1 VKRSHLDFAIASCP
15 AQARHLATAYHK
27 GGSMDWPSFSQS
39 LANGILIAGLYA
51 AVTLGLTLVL
61 GVMGIVNFAHGE
73 LVMLGAYSTFW
84 LFTLLGIDP
93 LLSLAMSGILLFFV
107 GISIY
112 RFTIRPIMKDSP
124 LNQLLLTLGL
134 SIFFQNLAMIL
145 WKTDSRTVITA
156 YSGMSLH
163 LEIINIGL
171 TRLIT
176 FLISVVLTILLV
188 LFLYKA
194 KPGRAMRAVS
204 ENNTAS
210 WLIGIN
216 VERTYLLAFGVAAAL
231 AGAAGALVSMVMYT
245 FPMVGFKLSLKAFCI
260 LVLGGLGNIPGT
272 LLGSLILGL
281 TESFVGTYVP
291 EGSGWAE
298 GISFM
303 LLMVILL
310 VKPTGLAGT
319 RRE

>member
-1 VKRSHLDFAIASCP
+1 
-15 AQARHLATAYHK
+15 
-27 GGSMDWPSFSQS
+27 MDWASFLQS

-93 LLSLAMSGILLFFV
+93 MLSIPMSGLILFCIGLP
-107 GISIY
+107 IY
-112 RFTIRPIMKDSP
+112 RFTIRPILKDPP
-124 LNQLLLTLGL
+124 LNQLLLTLGI
-134 SIFFQNLAMIL
+134 SIFLQNLAMIL
-145 WKTDSRTVITA
+145 WKADSRAVITS
-156 YSGMSLH
+156 YSGNSLH
-163 LEIINIGL
+163 LGMVHIGL

-176 FLISVVLTILLV
+176 FLIAVVLTVFLV
-188 LFLYKA
+188 FFLYKA
-194 KPGRAMRAVS
+194 RPGRAMRAVS

-210 WLIGIN
+210 WLIGVN
-216 VERTYLLAFGVAAAL
+216 VQKTYMLAFGVAAAI
-231 AGAAGALVSMVMYT
+231 AGASGALVSTIMYT
-245 FPMVGFKLSLKAFCI
+245 FPMVGFKLGLKAFCI
-260 LVLGGLGNIPGT
+260 LILGGLGNIPGA
-272 LLGSLILGL
+272 LFGSLILGL

-298 GISFM
+298 GISF
-303 LLMVILL
+303 LLIMIILII
-310 VKPTGLAGT
+310 KPTGLAGT

>member
-1 VKRSHLDFAIASCP
+1 
-15 AQARHLATAYHK
+15 
-27 GGSMDWPSFSQS
+27 MDWPSFFQS
-39 LANGILIAGLYA
+39 FANGILIAGLYA

-73 LVMLGAYSTFW
+73 LVMLGAYNTFW
-84 LFTLLGIDP
+84 LFALLGVDP
-93 LLSLAMSGILLFFV
+93 LVSLAISGILLFFI
-107 GISIY
+107 GIGIY
-112 RFTIRPIMKDSP
+112 RFTIRPILKDPP

-145 WKTDSRTVITA
+145 WKTDSRSVITS

-163 LEIINIGL
+163 LGIVHIGL

-176 FLISVVLTILLV
+176 FLIAVVLTILLV

-194 KPGRAMRAVS
+194 RPGRAMRAVS

-216 VERTYLLAFGVAAAL
+216 VQRTYLLAFGVASAL
-231 AGAAGALVSMVMYT
+231 AGASGALVSTIMYT

-260 LVLGGLGNIPGT
+260 LVLGGLGNIPGA
-272 LLGSLILGL
+272 LFGSMILGL

-298 GISFM
+298 GVSFILIIIV
-303 LLMVILL
+303 LLI
-310 VKPTGLAGT
+310 KPTGLAGT

>member
-1 VKRSHLDFAIASCP
+1 
-15 AQARHLATAYHK
+15 
-27 GGSMDWPSFSQS
+27 MDWASLLQS

-73 LVMLGAYSTFW
+73 LVMIGAYSSFW

-93 LLSLAMSGILLFFV
+93 LLSLAMSGVILFFIGM
-107 GISIY
+107 GIY
-112 RFTIRPIMKDSP
+112 KFTIRRIMKDPP

-145 WKTDSRTVITA
+145 WKTDSRTIITA
-156 YSGMSLH
+156 YSGMSLD
-163 LEIINIGL
+163 LGIIHFGL

-176 FLISVVLTILLV
+176 FLISVVLTVLLV
-188 LFLYKA
+188 IFLSKT
-194 KPGRAMRAVS
+194 KPGRAMKAVS

-231 AGAAGALVSMVMYT
+231 AGVAGALVSTVMYT

-260 LVLGGLGNIPGT
+260 LVLGGLGNIPGA
-272 LLGSLILGL
+272 LFGSLILGI

-291 EGSGWAE
+291 QGSGWAE
-298 GISFM
+298 GISFI
-303 LLMVILL
+303 LLIVILII
-310 VKPTGLAGT
+310 KPTGLAGT

>member
-1 VKRSHLDFAIASCP
+1 
-15 AQARHLATAYHK
+15 
-27 GGSMDWPSFSQS
+27 MDWASFLQS

-93 LLSLAMSGILLFFV
+93 MLSIPMSGLILFFI
-107 GISIY
+107 GLPIY
-112 RFTIRPIMKDSP
+112 HFTIRPILKDPP
-124 LNQLLLTLGL
+124 LNQLLLTLGI
-134 SIFFQNLAMIL
+134 SIFLQNLAMIL
-145 WKTDSRTVITA
+145 WKADSRAVITS

-163 LEIINIGL
+163 LGMVHVGL
-171 TRLIT
+171 TRLVT
-176 FLISVVLTILLV
+176 FLIAVALTIFLV

-194 KPGRAMRAVS
+194 RPGRAMRAVS

-216 VERTYLLAFGVAAAL
+216 VQKTYLLAFGVASGL
-231 AGAAGALVSMVMYT
+231 AGASGALVSTIMYT

-260 LVLGGLGNIPGT
+260 LILGGLGNIPGA
-272 LLGSLILGL
+272 LFGSLILGL
-281 TESFVGTYVP
+281 TESFVGTYAP

-303 LLMVILL
+303 LIMVILII
-310 VKPTGLAGT
+310 KPTGLAGT

>member
-1 VKRSHLDFAIASCP
+1 
-15 AQARHLATAYHK
+15 
-27 GGSMDWPSFSQS
+27 MDWASLLQS

-61 GVMGIVNFAHGE
+61 GVMGIINFAHGE
-73 LVMLGAYSTFW
+73 LVMLGAYSSFW
-84 LFTLLGIDP
+84 LFALLGIDP
-93 LLSLAMSGILLFFV
+93 LLSLAMSGVILFFIGM
-107 GISIY
+107 GIY
-112 RFTIRPIMKDSP
+112 KFTIRRIMKDPP

-145 WKTDSRTVITA
+145 WKTDSRTIITA
-156 YSGMSLH
+156 YSGMSLD
-163 LEIINIGL
+163 LGIIHFGL

-176 FLISVVLTILLV
+176 FLISVVLTVLLV
-188 LFLYKA
+188 IFLSKT
-194 KPGRAMRAVS
+194 KPGRAMKAVS

-216 VERTYLLAFGVAAAL
+216 VERTYILAFGVAAAL
-231 AGAAGALVSMVMYT
+231 AGVAGALVSTVMYT

-260 LVLGGLGNIPGT
+260 LVLGGLGNIPGA
-272 LLGSLILGL
+272 LFGSLILGI

-291 EGSGWAE
+291 QGSGWAE
-298 GISFM
+298 GISFI
-303 LLMVILL
+303 LLIVILII
-310 VKPTGLAGT
+310 KPTGLAGT

>member
-1 VKRSHLDFAIASCP
+1 
-15 AQARHLATAYHK
+15 
-27 GGSMDWPSFSQS
+27 MDWPSLFQS
-39 LANGILIAGLYA
+39 FANGILIAGLYA

-73 LVMLGAYSTFW
+73 LVMLGAYSSFW

-93 LLSLAMSGILLFFV
+93 MLSIAVSGLILFFI
-107 GISIY
+107 GLPIY
-112 RFTIRPIMKDSP
+112 RFTIRPILKDPP
-124 LNQLLLTLGL
+124 LNQLLLTLGI
-134 SIFFQNLAMIL
+134 SIFLQNLAMIL
-145 WKTDSRTVITA
+145 WKTDSRSVITS

-163 LEIINIGL
+163 LGMVHIGL

-176 FLISVVLTILLV
+176 FLIAVVLTVFLV
-188 LFLYKA
+188 FFLYKVR
-194 KPGRAMRAVS
+194 PGRAMRAVS

-216 VERTYLLAFGVAAAL
+216 VQKTYLLAFGVASGL
-231 AGAAGALVSMVMYT
+231 AGASGALVSTIMYT
-245 FPMVGFKLSLKAFCI
+245 FPMVGFKLCLKAFCI
-260 LVLGGLGNIPGT
+260 LILGGLGNIPGA
-272 LLGSLILGL
+272 LFGSLILGL

-298 GISFM
+298 GISF
-303 LLMVILL
+303 ILIMIIL
-310 VKPTGLAGT
+310 IIKPTGLAGT

>member
-1 VKRSHLDFAIASCP
+1 MGENRENFA
-15 AQARHLATAYHK
+15 
-27 GGSMDWPSFSQS
+27 MDWPSFFQS
-39 LANGILIAGLYA
+39 IANGVLIAGLYA

-73 LVMLGAYSTFW
+73 MVMLGAYSTFW
-84 LFTLLGIDP
+84 LFTLLRIDP
-93 LLSLAMSGILLFFV
+93 MLSIAMSGLILFFI
-107 GISIY
+107 GLPIY
-112 RFTIRPIMKDSP
+112 RFAIRPILKDPP
-124 LNQLLLTLGL
+124 LNQLLLTLGI

-145 WKTDSRTVITA
+145 WKTDSRSVITS

-163 LEIINIGL
+163 LEMVHIGL

-176 FLISVVLTILLV
+176 FLIAVVLTVFLV
-188 LFLYKA
+188 FFLYKA
-194 KPGRAMRAVS
+194 RPGRAMRAVS

-216 VERTYLLAFGVAAAL
+216 VQKTYLLAFGVASGL
-231 AGAAGALVSMVMYT
+231 AGASGALVSTIMYT

-260 LVLGGLGNIPGT
+260 LILGGLGNIPGA
-272 LLGSLILGL
+272 LFGSLILGL

-298 GISFM
+298 GISF
-303 LLMVILL
+303 ILIMIIL
-310 VKPTGLAGT
+310 IIKPTGLAGT

>member
-1 VKRSHLDFAIASCP
+1 MEWADFL
-15 AQARHLATAYHK
+15 Q
-27 GGSMDWPSFSQS
+27 SF
-39 LANGILIAGLYA
+39 ANGLLIAGLYA

-73 LVMLGAYSTFW
+73 MVMLGAYNTFW

-93 LLSLAMSGILLFFV
+93 LLSIALSGLLLFFI
-107 GISIY
+107 GLFIY
-112 RFTIRPIMKDSP
+112 RFTIRPILNDPP
-124 LNQLLLTLGL
+124 LNQLLLTLGI
-134 SIFFQNLAMIL
+134 SIFLQNLAMIF
-145 WKTDSRTVITA
+145 WKTDSRSVMTA
-156 YSGMSLH
+156 YSGMSLSLGEVH
-163 LEIINIGL
+163 VGL
-171 TRLIT
+171 TRLLT
-176 FLISVVLTILLV
+176 FLIAVGLTLFLL

-194 KPGRAMRAVS
+194 RPGKAMRAVS

-216 VERTYLLAFGVAAAL
+216 VQKTYLLAFGVACAL
-231 AGAAGALVSMVMYT
+231 AGAAGALVSTVMYT

-260 LVLGGLGNIPGT
+260 LVLGGLGNIPGA
-272 LLGSLILGL
+272 LFGSVILGL

-298 GISFM
+298 GISF
-303 LLMVILL
+303 ILIMIIL
-310 VKPTGLAGT
+310 IIKPTGLVGT

>member
-1 VKRSHLDFAIASCP
+1 M
-15 AQARHLATAYHK
+15 
-27 GGSMDWPSFSQS
+27 MDWASFFQS
-39 LANGILIAGLYA
+39 IANGILIAGLYA

-93 LLSLAMSGILLFFV
+93 MLSIAMSGLILFFI
-107 GISIY
+107 GLPIY
-112 RFTIRPIMKDSP
+112 RFTIRPILKDPP
-124 LNQLLLTLGL
+124 LNQLLLTLGI
-134 SIFFQNLAMIL
+134 SIFLQNLAMIL
-145 WKTDSRTVITA
+145 WKTDSRSVITS

-163 LEIINIGL
+163 LEMVHIGL

-176 FLISVVLTILLV
+176 FLIAVVLTVFLV
-188 LFLYKA
+188 FFLYKA
-194 KPGRAMRAVS
+194 RPGRAMRAVS

-216 VERTYLLAFGVAAAL
+216 VQKTYLLAFGVASGL
-231 AGAAGALVSMVMYT
+231 AGASGALVSTIMYT

-260 LVLGGLGNIPGT
+260 LILGGLGNIPGA
-272 LLGSLILGL
+272 LFGSLILGL

-298 GISFM
+298 GISF
-303 LLMVILL
+303 ILIMIIL
-310 VKPTGLAGT
+310 IIKPTGLAGT

>member
-1 VKRSHLDFAIASCP
+1 
-15 AQARHLATAYHK
+15 
-27 GGSMDWPSFSQS
+27 MDWASFFQS

-84 LFTLLGIDP
+84 LFTLLRIDP
-93 LLSLAMSGILLFFV
+93 MLSIAMSGLILFFI
-107 GISIY
+107 GLPIY
-112 RFTIRPIMKDSP
+112 RFTIRPILKDPP
-124 LNQLLLTLGL
+124 LNQLLLTLGI
-134 SIFFQNLAMIL
+134 SIFLQNLAMIL
-145 WKTDSRTVITA
+145 WKTDSRSVITS
-156 YSGMSLH
+156 YSGTSLH
-163 LEIINIGL
+163 LEMVNIGL

-176 FLISVVLTILLV
+176 FLIAVVLTVFLV
-188 LFLYKA
+188 FFLHKA
-194 KPGRAMRAVS
+194 RPGRAMRAVS

-216 VERTYLLAFGVAAAL
+216 VQKTYLLAFGVASGL
-231 AGAAGALVSMVMYT
+231 AGASGALVSTIMYT

-260 LVLGGLGNIPGT
+260 LILGGLGNIPGA
-272 LLGSLILGL
+272 LFGSLILGL

-303 LLMVILL
+303 LIMIILVI
-310 VKPTGLAGT
+310 KPTGLAGT

>member
-1 VKRSHLDFAIASCP
+1 
-15 AQARHLATAYHK
+15 
-27 GGSMDWPSFSQS
+27 MDWASLFQS
-39 LANGILIAGLYA
+39 IANGILIAGLYA

-84 LFTLLGIDP
+84 LYTLLGIDP
-93 LLSLAMSGILLFFV
+93 MLSIAMSGLILFFI
-107 GISIY
+107 GLSIY
-112 RFTIRPIMKDSP
+112 RFTIRPILKDPP
-124 LNQLLLTLGL
+124 LNQLLLTLGI
-134 SIFFQNLAMIL
+134 SIFLQNLAMIL
-145 WKTDSRTVITA
+145 WKADSRAVITS

-163 LEIINIGL
+163 LGMVHVGL

-176 FLISVVLTILLV
+176 FLIAVVMTAFLV
-188 LFLYKA
+188 FFLYKA
-194 KPGRAMRAVS
+194 RPGRAMRAVS

-216 VERTYLLAFGVAAAL
+216 VQKTYMLAFGVAAAI
-231 AGAAGALVSMVMYT
+231 AGVSGALVSTIMYT
-245 FPMVGFKLSLKAFCI
+245 FPMVGFKLGLKAFCI
-260 LVLGGLGNIPGT
+260 LILGGLGNIPGA
-272 LLGSLILGL
+272 LFGSLILGL

-298 GISFM
+298 GISF
-303 LLMVILL
+303 ILIMIIL
-310 VKPTGLAGT
+310 IIKPTGLAGT

>member
-1 VKRSHLDFAIASCP
+1 
-15 AQARHLATAYHK
+15 
-27 GGSMDWPSFSQS
+27 MDWPSFFQS

-73 LVMLGAYSTFW
+73 LVMLGAYNTFW
-84 LFTLLGIDP
+84 LFALLGIDP
-93 LLSLAMSGILLFFV
+93 LLSLAMSGLLLFFI
-107 GISIY
+107 GIGIY
-112 RFTIRPIMKDSP
+112 RFTIRPILKDPP
-124 LNQLLLTLGL
+124 LNQLLLTLGI

-145 WKTDSRTVITA
+145 WKTDSRSVMTS

-163 LEIINIGL
+163 LGIVHIGF

-176 FLISVVLTILLV
+176 FLIAVLLTILLV
-188 LFLYKA
+188 LFLHKA
-194 KPGRAMRAVS
+194 RPGRAMRAVS

-216 VERTYLLAFGVAAAL
+216 VQRTYLLAFGVASAL
-231 AGAAGALVSMVMYT
+231 AGASGALVSTVMYT

-260 LVLGGLGNIPGT
+260 LVLGGLGNIPGA
-272 LLGSLILGL
+272 LFGSLILGL

-298 GISFM
+298 GISF
-303 LLMVILL
+303 ILL
-310 VKPTGLAGT
+310 IIILLIKPTGLAGT

>member
-1 VKRSHLDFAIASCP
+1 
-15 AQARHLATAYHK
+15 
-27 GGSMDWPSFSQS
+27 MDWPSFFQS
-39 LANGILIAGLYA
+39 IANGILIAGLYA

-73 LVMLGAYSTFW
+73 LVMLGAYNTFW
-84 LFTLLGIDP
+84 FYTLLGLDP
-93 LLSLAMSGILLFFV
+93 LLSLSLSGLLLFFI
-107 GISIY
+107 GIGIY
-112 RFTIRPIMKDSP
+112 RFTIRPILKDPP

-145 WKTDSRTVITA
+145 WKTDSRSVITS

-163 LEIINIGL
+163 LGIVHIGL

-176 FLISVVLTILLV
+176 FLLAVTLTILLV
-188 LFLYKA
+188 LFLHKA
-194 KPGRAMRAVS
+194 RPGRAMRAVS

-216 VERTYLLAFGVAAAL
+216 VQRTYLLAFGVASAI
-231 AGAAGALVSMVMYT
+231 AGASGALVSTVMYT

-260 LVLGGLGNIPGT
+260 LVLGGLGNIPGA
-272 LLGSLILGL
+272 LFGSLILGL

-298 GISFM
+298 GISF
-303 LLMVILL
+303 ILL
-310 VKPTGLAGT
+310 IIILLIKPTGLAGT

>member
-1 VKRSHLDFAIASCP
+1 
-15 AQARHLATAYHK
+15 
-27 GGSMDWPSFSQS
+27 MDWPSFFQS
-39 LANGILIAGLYA
+39 IANGVLIAGLYA

-73 LVMLGAYSTFW
+73 LVMLGAYNTFW
-84 LFTLLGIDP
+84 FYTLLGLDP
-93 LLSLAMSGILLFFV
+93 LLSLSLSGLLLFFI
-107 GISIY
+107 GIGIY
-112 RFTIRPIMKDSP
+112 RFTIRPILKDPP

-145 WKTDSRTVITA
+145 WKTDSRSVITS

-163 LEIINIGL
+163 LGIVHIGL

-176 FLISVVLTILLV
+176 FLLAVTLTILLV

-194 KPGRAMRAVS
+194 RPGRAMRAVS

-216 VERTYLLAFGVAAAL
+216 VQRTYLLAFGVASAI
-231 AGAAGALVSMVMYT
+231 AGASGALVSTVMYT

-260 LVLGGLGNIPGT
+260 LVLGGLGNIPGA
-272 LLGSLILGL
+272 LFGSLILGL

-298 GISFM
+298 GISF
-303 LLMVILL
+303 ILL
-310 VKPTGLAGT
+310 IIILLIKPTGLAGT

>member
-1 VKRSHLDFAIASCP
+1 
-15 AQARHLATAYHK
+15 
-27 GGSMDWPSFSQS
+27 MDWPSFFQS
-39 LANGILIAGLYA
+39 FANGILIAGLYA

-73 LVMLGAYSTFW
+73 LVMLGAYNTFW
-84 LFTLLGIDP
+84 LFALLGVDP
-93 LLSLAMSGILLFFV
+93 LVSLAISGILLFFI
-107 GISIY
+107 GIGIY
-112 RFTIRPIMKDSP
+112 RFTIRPILKDPP

-145 WKTDSRTVITA
+145 WKTDSRSVITS

-163 LEIINIGL
+163 LGIVHIGL

-176 FLISVVLTILLV
+176 FLIAVVLTILLV

-194 KPGRAMRAVS
+194 RPGRAMRAVS

-216 VERTYLLAFGVAAAL
+216 VQRTYLLAFGVASAL
-231 AGAAGALVSMVMYT
+231 AGASGALVSTIMYT

-260 LVLGGLGNIPGT
+260 LVLGGLGNIPGA
-272 LLGSLILGL
+272 LFGSMILGL

-298 GISFM
+298 GISFILIIIV
-303 LLMVILL
+303 LLI
-310 VKPTGLAGT
+310 KPTGLAGT

>member
-1 VKRSHLDFAIASCP
+1 
-15 AQARHLATAYHK
+15 
-27 GGSMDWPSFSQS
+27 MDWPSFFQS

-51 AVTLGLTLVL
+51 TVTLGLTLVL

-73 LVMLGAYSTFW
+73 LVMLGAYTTFW
-84 LFTLLGIDP
+84 LFALLGIDP
-93 LLSLAMSGILLFFV
+93 LLSLAMSGVLLFFI
-107 GISIY
+107 GIGIY
-112 RFTIRPIMKDSP
+112 RFTIRPILKDPP
-124 LNQLLLTLGL
+124 LNQLLLTLGI

-145 WKTDSRTVITA
+145 WKTDSRSVITS

-163 LEIINIGL
+163 LGIVHIGF

-176 FLISVVLTILLV
+176 FLIAVLLTILLV
-188 LFLYKA
+188 LFLHKTR
-194 KPGRAMRAVS
+194 PGRAMQAVS

-216 VERTYLLAFGVAAAL
+216 VQRTYLLAFGVASAL
-231 AGAAGALVSMVMYT
+231 AGASGALVSTVMYT

-260 LVLGGLGNIPGT
+260 LVLGGLGNIPGA
-272 LLGSLILGL
+272 LFGSLILGL

-298 GISFM
+298 GISF
-303 LLMVILL
+303 ILL
-310 VKPTGLAGT
+310 IIILLIKPTGLAGT

>member
-1 VKRSHLDFAIASCP
+1 M
-15 AQARHLATAYHK
+15 
-27 GGSMDWPSFSQS
+27 MDWPSLFQS

-73 LVMLGAYSTFW
+73 LVMLGAYNTFW

-93 LLSLAMSGILLFFV
+93 LLSLAISGLLLFFV
-107 GISIY
+107 GLFIY
-112 RFTIRPIMKDSP
+112 QFTIRPILKDPP
-124 LNQLLLTLGL
+124 LNQLLLTLGI
-134 SIFFQNLAMIL
+134 SIFLQNMAMML
-145 WKTDSRTVITA
+145 WKTDSRSVITS

-163 LEIINIGL
+163 LGIVHIGF

-176 FLISVVLTILLV
+176 FLIAVVLTILLV
-188 LFLYKA
+188 LFLYKVR
-194 KPGRAMRAVS
+194 PGKAMRAVS

-216 VERTYLLAFGVAAAL
+216 VQRTYLLAFGVASAI
-231 AGAAGALVSMVMYT
+231 AGASGALVSTIMYT

-260 LVLGGLGNIPGT
+260 LILGGLGNIPGA
-272 LLGSLILGL
+272 LFGSLILGL

-298 GISFM
+298 GISF
-303 LLMVILL
+303 ILIIIIL
-310 VKPTGLAGT
+310 IIKPTGLAGT

>member
-1 VKRSHLDFAIASCP
+1 
-15 AQARHLATAYHK
+15 
-27 GGSMDWPSFSQS
+27 MDWPSFFQS

-84 LFTLLGIDP
+84 LFSLLGIDP
-93 LLSLAMSGILLFFV
+93 MLSIAMSGLILFLI
-107 GISIY
+107 GLPIY
-112 RFTIRPIMKDSP
+112 RFTIRPILKDPP
-124 LNQLLLTLGL
+124 LNQLLLTLGI
-134 SIFFQNLAMIL
+134 SIFLQNLAMIL
-145 WKTDSRTVITA
+145 WKTDSRSVITS

-163 LEIINIGL
+163 LGVVHIGL

-176 FLISVVLTILLV
+176 FLIALILTASLV
-188 LFLYKA
+188 SFLYKA
-194 KPGRAMRAVS
+194 RPGKAMRAVS

-216 VERTYLLAFGVAAAL
+216 VQKTYLLAFGVASGL
-231 AGAAGALVSMVMYT
+231 AGAAGALVSMIMYT

-260 LVLGGLGNIPGT
+260 LILGGLGNIPGA
-272 LLGSLILGL
+272 LFGSLILGL

-298 GISFM
+298 GISF
-303 LLMVILL
+303 ILIMIVL
-310 VKPTGLAGT
+310 IIKPTGLAGT

>member
-1 VKRSHLDFAIASCP
+1 
-15 AQARHLATAYHK
+15 
-27 GGSMDWPSFSQS
+27 MDWPSFFQS

-73 LVMLGAYSTFW
+73 LVMLGAYNTYW
-84 LFTLLGIDP
+84 LFALLGIDP
-93 LLSLAMSGILLFFV
+93 LLSLAMSGLLLFFI
-107 GISIY
+107 GIGIY
-112 RFTIRPIMKDSP
+112 RFTIRPILKDPP
-124 LNQLLLTLGL
+124 LNQLLLTLGI

-145 WKTDSRTVITA
+145 WKTDSRSVMTS

-163 LEIINIGL
+163 LGIVHIGF

-176 FLISVVLTILLV
+176 FLIAVLLTVLLV
-188 LFLYKA
+188 LFLHKA
-194 KPGRAMRAVS
+194 RPGRAMRAVS

-216 VERTYLLAFGVAAAL
+216 VQRTYLLAFGVASAL
-231 AGAAGALVSMVMYT
+231 AGASGALVSTVMYT

-260 LVLGGLGNIPGT
+260 LVLGGLGNIPGA
-272 LLGSLILGL
+272 LFGSLILGL

-298 GISFM
+298 GISF
-303 LLMVILL
+303 ILL
-310 VKPTGLAGT
+310 IIILLIKPTGLAGT

>member
-1 VKRSHLDFAIASCP
+1 
-15 AQARHLATAYHK
+15 
-27 GGSMDWPSFSQS
+27 MDWASFLQS

-93 LLSLAMSGILLFFV
+93 MLSIPMSGLILFFI
-107 GISIY
+107 GLPIY
-112 RFTIRPIMKDSP
+112 RFTIRPILKDPP
-124 LNQLLLTLGL
+124 LNQLLLTLGI
-134 SIFFQNLAMIL
+134 SIFLQNLAMIL
-145 WKTDSRTVITA
+145 WKADSRAVITS

-163 LEIINIGL
+163 LGMVHVGL
-171 TRLIT
+171 TRLVT
-176 FLISVVLTILLV
+176 FLIAVTLTIFLV

-194 KPGRAMRAVS
+194 RPGRAMRAVS

-216 VERTYLLAFGVAAAL
+216 VQKTYLLAFGVASGL
-231 AGAAGALVSMVMYT
+231 AGASGALVSTIMYT

-260 LVLGGLGNIPGT
+260 LILGGLGNIPGA
-272 LLGSLILGL
+272 LFGSLILGL

-303 LLMVILL
+303 LIMVILII
-310 VKPTGLAGT
+310 KPTGLAGT